1 MTATFEGRRRSAW
14 ALCLTVCVAWTWAWA
29 CTADAVAYQAP
40 SSKAP
45 STAPPK
51 PGTGGYGKQGGKAGG
66 KKAGKAWVA
75 PPRNDVK
82 KKPAGKYGAKN
93 NKNKNNTWNGKSGK
107 PAPKYSS
114 NKPSAFAALAESAD
128 LQAPPTPPPAP
139 SWTLAKRK
147 RLVMLTP
154 RSIQIDGGAVQP
166 AENPIVRALETCGPG
181 STIVLEA
188 GDYRPFSIG
197 FMKEDPNNA
206 RTRGGAPGQPIVV
219 AARGAVRIHGGAF
232 GHCVRVAQQIPNGHI
247 TLRGIAFH
255 GASQSAILFARGGTH
270 VGYRFE
276 DCPIDGGYDH
286 AKQQGLASSYG
297 IDAYGM
303 IDFAYVGTTQ
313 PVTIANLRNADGI
326 RLMNTQGDVVIER
339 VVGER
344 LGGAFARVMS
354 ASADGP
360 PGLGLVVLR
369 HCVARDVGL
378 NPDMAHKSAYAYTV
392 TGRHFGTIAL
402 DRCEYRSG
410 FDAALLGLTQP
421 GVAYGLGAVQ
431 ITDGVDH
438 ARTETFVLYGCDF
451 QAAPDTGAAPLVSI
465 GGCHMLRIE
474 GKSTFVAGR
483 SGLALDLDPRAADAA
498 GGLRSTANGLTRV
511 AQDTVVQGVIKV
523 RGTAA
528 KLEQLANYGAR

>member
-1 MTATFEGRRRSAW
+1 MGLVLLLAW
-14 ALCLTVCVAWTWAWA
+14 ALAWGVS
-29 CTADAVAYQAP
+29 ADAQAYQAP

-51 PGTGGYGKQGGKAGG
+51 SGAGGGYGKQGGK
-66 KKAGKAWVA
+66 KSGKAWVA

-82 KKPAGKYGAKN
+82 KKAAGKYGGA
-93 NKNKNNTWNGKSGK
+93 NKSPWKGKSGK
-107 PAPKYSS
+107 PGPKYSS
-114 NKPSAFAALAESAD
+114 SKPSPFAALEASAKP
-128 LQAPPTPPPAP
+128 QGAATPTLPPP
-139 SWTLAKRK
+139 WTVAKPK
-147 RLVMLTP
+147 RLVMVTP
-154 RSIQIDGGAVQP
+154 RSIQVEGGAVVA
-166 AENPIVRALETCGPG
+166 AENSIVRALEVCGPG
-181 STIVLEA
+181 STIVLDA

-197 FMKEDPNNA
+197 FSKEDPNNA

-232 GHCVRVAQQIPNGHI
+232 GHCIRIAQQVPNGYV
-247 TLRGIAFH
+247 TFRGIALH
-255 GASQSAILFARGGTH
+255 GATQSAIRLERGSTH
-270 VGYRFE
+270 VGFRFE

-286 AKQQGLASSYG
+286 AARQGLASNLG
-297 IDAYGM
+297 IDAYGV
-303 IDFAYVGTTQ
+303 IDFAYVGTKQ
-313 PVTIANLRNADGI
+313 PVAIAHLRNGDGI
-326 RLMNTQGDVVIER
+326 RLANTQGDVVIER

-344 LGGAFARVMS
+344 LGGAFVRITA
-354 ASADGP
+354 ASTDGP

-378 NPDMAHKSAYAYTV
+378 NPDANHKSAYAYTI

-431 ITDGVDH
+431 VTDGVDH
-438 ARTETFVLYGCDF
+438 ARTETLVVYGCDF
-451 QAAPDTGAAPLVSI
+451 QAAPETGAAPLVSI
-465 GGCHMLRIE
+465 GGVHMLRIE

-483 SGLALDLDPRAADAA
+483 SGLALDLDPRAVDAA
-498 GGLRSTANGLTRV
+498 GGLRSTANGLTRI
-511 AQDTVVQGVIKV
+511 AQDTVLKGASRV
-523 RGTAA
+523 RGVDV